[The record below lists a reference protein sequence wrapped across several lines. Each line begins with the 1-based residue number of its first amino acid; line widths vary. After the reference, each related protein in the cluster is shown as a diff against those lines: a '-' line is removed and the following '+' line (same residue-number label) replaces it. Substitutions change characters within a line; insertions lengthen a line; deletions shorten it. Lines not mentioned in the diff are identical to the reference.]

1 MVYFINM
8 KQQRLNGLSDGI
20 FAIVMTLLA
29 LELHLPDMA
38 MTTPDSYEI
47 LRQLVHIIPSFLS
60 FLLSFTLLFTYW
72 RSHHFLTSVY
82 AKNLSVG
89 LANYNA
95 LFFFFITMIPFSSQV
110 LGKYS
115 EVSAA
120 IAVYGINV
128 IAIGV
133 TLLMMRMHIER
144 SRKIDTAPISR
155 DEWRSGYIRI
165 VLPIIAAVMGIIVGF
180 YNPALSVGIF
190 IFSILFNLVP
200 FSSNLIYFILDLF
213 FVDEYDTLVS
223 SNYDPRHEYRDVE
236 MNRRRKQAIHQRFR
250 NTLIKPIRL
259 PFPKDSQAI
268 TAGNL
273 TEKPVREEQTHDS
286 TILE

>member
-1 MVYFINM
+1 M

-29 LELHLPDMA
+29 LELHIPDLGTA
-38 MTTPDSYEI
+38 SSVDSYEF
-47 LRQLVHIIPSFLS
+47 LKGLVTIIPSFLS

-95 LFFFFITMIPFSSQV
+95 LFFLFITLIPFSSSL

-115 EVSAA
+115 EIPAA
-120 IAVYGINV
+120 IGIYGLNV

-133 TLLMMRMHIER
+133 TLLLMRMHIER

-165 VLPIIAAVMGIIVGF
+165 ILPIIAAGIGIVVGL
-180 YNPALSVGIF
+180 YNPSLSVGIF

-213 FVDEYDTLVS
+213 FADEYDTLVT
-223 SNYDPRHEYRDVE
+223 SNYDPRHEYWDTE
-236 MNRRRKQAIHQRFR
+236 LNRRRKLEIHKRFR
-250 NTLIKPIRL
+250 NSLIQPIHLSTPSTKKTLHA
-259 PFPKDSQAI
+259 S
-268 TAGNL
+268 
-273 TEKPVREEQTHDS
+273 ESEEEPVREEQTHDS
-286 TILE
+286 KFLE

>member
-1 MVYFINM
+1 M

-29 LELHLPDMA
+29 LELDLPELDIINPTSYDM
-38 MTTPDSYEI
+38 
-47 LRQLVHIIPSFLS
+47 LHGLVSIMPSFLS

-95 LFFFFITMIPFSSQV
+95 LFFLFITLIPFSSKL

-120 IAVYGINV
+120 ICTYGLNV

-133 TLLMMRMHIER
+133 TLLLMRMHIER

-165 VLPIIAAVMGIIVGF
+165 VLPIITAVVAIVIGF
-180 YNPALSVGIF
+180 YNPALSIGIF

-223 SNYDPRHEYRDVE
+223 SNYDPRHEYMDVE
-236 MNRRRKQAIHQRFR
+236 LNRRRKQMFHQRFR
-250 NTLIKPIRL
+250 NTLIQPIRL
-259 PFPKDSQAI
+259 PFPQDSEPESVAR
-268 TAGNL
+268 A
-273 TEKPVREEQTHDS
+273 TEQPVREEQTEPQKYDS
-286 TILE
+286 KILE

>member
-1 MVYFINM
+1 M

-29 LELHLPDMA
+29 LELHLPNVESVANPTSLDVL
-38 MTTPDSYEI
+38 SGLI
-47 LRQLVHIIPSFLS
+47 SIVPSFLS

-95 LFFFFITMIPFSSQV
+95 LFFLFITLIPFSSQL

-115 EVSAA
+115 DVSAA
-120 IAVYGINV
+120 IAVYGANV

-133 TLLMMRMHIER
+133 TLLLMRMHIER

-165 VLPIIAAVMGIIVGF
+165 VLPIISAVIGIIVGF
-180 YNPALSVGIF
+180 YNPSLSIGIF

-213 FVDEYDTLVS
+213 FADEYDTLVS
-223 SNYDPRHEYRDVE
+223 SNYDPRHEYQDIEV
-236 MNRRRKQAIHQRFR
+236 NRRHKQIIHQRFR
-250 NTLIKPIRL
+250 NTLIQPIHI
-259 PFPKDSQAI
+259 PFPKEEGEDLLD
-268 TAGNL
+268 TV
-273 TEKPVREEQTHDS
+273 TEKDS
-286 TILE
+286 E

>member
-1 MVYFINM
+1 M

-29 LELHLPDMA
+29 LELRIPEL
-38 MTTPDSYEI
+38 TVTNPDSYDI
-47 LRQLVHIIPSFLS
+47 IRQLVHIIPSFLS

-95 LFFFFITMIPFSSQV
+95 LFFLFITVIPFSSQL

-115 EVSAA
+115 EVPVA

-128 IAIGV
+128 IAIGM

-144 SRKIDTAPISR
+144 SRKIDTALISR

-165 VLPIIAAVMGIIVGF
+165 VLPIITAIIGIIVGF

-213 FVDEYDTLVS
+213 FVDEYDTVVS

-236 MNRRRKQAIHQRFR
+236 LNRRRKQAIHQRFR
-250 NTLIKPIRL
+250 DTLIKPIRL
-259 PFPKDSQAI
+259 PFPKDSQA
-268 TAGNL
+268 TTVDNL
-273 TEKPVREEQTHDS
+273 REKSVREEQTHDS